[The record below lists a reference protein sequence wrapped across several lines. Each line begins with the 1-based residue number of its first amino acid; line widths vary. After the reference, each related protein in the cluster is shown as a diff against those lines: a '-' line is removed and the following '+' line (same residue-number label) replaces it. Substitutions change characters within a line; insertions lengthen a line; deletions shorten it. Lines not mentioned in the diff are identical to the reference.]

1 LYWRDRVALKI
12 RFGKH
17 AKVAMASRKIN
28 TKIILLTL
36 KKPEERFYD
45 ISTGHRVSIRRING
59 NSLVVVYD
67 VFEKTHEIVT
77 VFATSRI
84 EKIIKR
90 KVEIGYWMGL

>member
-1 LYWRDRVALKI
+1 MEI

-17 AKVAMASRKIN
+17 AEIAMLSRGIKA
-28 TKIILLTL
+28 TLILQTL
-36 KKPEERFYD
+36 KKPREKFFD
-45 ISTGHRVSIRRING
+45 ISTGHMVAVRRING

-67 VFEKTHEIVT
+67 VAGKTYEVVT

-90 KVEIGYWMGL
+90 KVEIGYWARL